1 MSEHYFPRG
10 FESWQKT
17 HFEVVE
23 ALCYLRDLEEEKQVK
38 NFSQMIDHSATE
50 DLYKLAI
57 ELTDKFETENIDR
70 SGSTLFDLVEA
81 FVCKETMH

>member
-23 ALCYLRDLEEEKQVK
+23 ALCYLRDLEEEKQEK
-38 NFSQMIDHSATE
+38 DFSQMIDHSATE
-50 DLYKLAI
+50 DLYRLAI
-57 ELTDKFETENIDR
+57 ELTDKFETENVNR

-81 FVCKETMH
+81 FVCKETKH